1 MKERKLN
8 YRFHNPNPA
17 ADTADYILR
26 VLVEANM
33 GKVECVIQDAA
44 KQASDDGKLEKT
56 KQQ

>member
-33 GKVECVIQDAA
+33 GKVEHVIQDAA
-44 KQASDDGKLEKT
+44 KQASDGGKLEKT

>member
-33 GKVECVIQDAA
+33 GKVEQVMQAA
-44 KQASDDGKLEKT
+44 VKQAQDDGQLEKE
-56 KQQ
+56 KQ

>member
-17 ADTADYILR
+17 ADTADYIFR

-33 GKVECVIQDAA
+33 GKVEHVIQDAA

>member
-8 YRFHNPNPA
+8 YRFHNPNTA

-33 GKVECVIQDAA
+33 GKVEQVMQAA
-44 KQASDDGKLEKT
+44 VKQAQDDGQLEKE
-56 KQQ
+56 KQ